1 MTDYAA
7 LQAKISADHAG
18 DTHEQIVIALNEKN
32 ITGKQPIKALD
43 IKRYMFVNSCWLA
56 VKNGTSDAAEMAVD
70 GLDLFEHFDIR
81 IPERESALIG
91 VLDDLVSDAAIPEFQ
106 AQHKTGILDLGV
118 MMESWADQNFQRDI
132 TIQDVKR
139 AMG

>member
-7 LQAKISADHAG
+7 LQAKIAADYAG
-18 DTHEQIVIALNEKN
+18 DTHEQIVVALTEKN
-32 ITGKQPIKALD
+32 IPGKQPIKALD

-56 VKNGTSDAAEMAVD
+56 VKNGSSDAAQMAVD
-70 GLDLFEHFDIR
+70 ALDLFDHFDIR
-81 IPERESALIG
+81 IPERETALIS
-91 VLDDLVSDAAIPEFQ
+91 VLDDLVADAAIPAFQ
-106 AQHKTGILDLGV
+106 AQHKTGILGLGDV
-118 MMESWADQNFQRDI
+118 MESWADQNFQRDI